1 MTYLRYA
8 NICADLMRGV
18 LKEPFKTK
26 AMQRQAIYFRS
37 APWADGKQGTSGAC
51 QHHVVSRRLAA
62 HDVLAAVALV
72 AGTAAEAAQA
82 PHHAP

>member
-37 APWADGKQGTSGAC
+37 APWANGKQGTSGAC
-51 QHHVVSRRLAA
+51 QQFVVSCRLAA
-62 HDVLAAVALV
+62 HAVLAAAALV
-72 AGTAAEAAQA
+72 AETAAEAAQA
-82 PHHAP
+82 HHHSP